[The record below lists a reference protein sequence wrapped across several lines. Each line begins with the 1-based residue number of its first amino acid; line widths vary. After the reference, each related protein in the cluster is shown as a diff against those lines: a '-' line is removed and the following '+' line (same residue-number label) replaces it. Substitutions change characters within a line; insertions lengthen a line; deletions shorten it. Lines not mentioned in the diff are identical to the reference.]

1 MVSEAKKKAN
11 AKSDEKNTV
20 GKYLKLIKST
30 DADIIEYL
38 EGKAFNTY
46 VKELIRK
53 DMNTK

>member
-11 AKSDEKNTV
+11 AKSDKKNTV

>member
-11 AKSDEKNTV
+11 AKSDKKNTV
-20 GKYLKLIKST
+20 GKYLKLIKTT
-30 DADIIEYL
+30 DADIIEHL

-53 DMNTK
+53 DMNT